1 MMIEESLDMTL
12 ITDIL
17 IFLVFSIFVFIWYK
31 FYGNVYSFEEEESC
45 KEILMYGYCI
55 DLNQLAEKNSPYFWY
70 CFQQSYPQFHIKLKE
85 VDPTLKISEFKFCA
99 YLYLGYTVSEIAEYS
114 DNNMEFL
121 KNKECLLKER
131 LRLGSKESLHLWL
144 KNKFS

>member
-1 MMIEESLDMTL
+1 MIEESLDMTL
-12 ITDIL
+12 ITDIV
-17 IFLVFSIFVFIWYK
+17 IFLVFSIFVWYK
-31 FYGNVYSFEEEESC
+31 FYGNEYSFEEEESC
-45 KEILMYGYCI
+45 KEILMYGYCT

-99 YLYLGYTVSEIAEYS
+99 YLYLGYTLSEIAEYS
-114 DNNMEFL
+114 DNNMEFV

-131 LRLGSKESLHLWL
+131 LRLTSKESLHLWL

>member
-1 MMIEESLDMTL
+1 EYSL
-12 ITDIL
+12 
-17 IFLVFSIFVFIWYK
+17 
-31 FYGNVYSFEEEESC
+31 EEEESC

-70 CFQQSYPQFHIKLKE
+70 CFQQSHPQFHIKLKE

-121 KNKECLLKER
+121 KNKEYL
-131 LRLGSKESLHLWL
+131 
-144 KNKFS
+144 